1 MAYIF
6 GPVRSRRLGL
16 SLGIDLLPYK
26 TCNLDCGYCECG
38 ATTHKTSSR
47 RAWTPIDA
55 VIADIVAWMDAQHP
69 EAAHGETLTC
79 TLAGAGEP
87 TLHSEFGLLGRR
99 LKELY
104 PRVRLALI
112 TNGLLFTDAEVR
124 RDAGVFDMVLPSLD
138 AASQEMFEKI
148 NKPEAGYAVE
158 NIIAGLA
165 AFRREY
171 AGIFWL
177 EIFIVPGA
185 NDRESELALLRE
197 AALRIQPD
205 RVQINSLDRAGVDTT
220 IRQASAADLERVKRI
235 LALDNAEIVSRAQ

>member
-38 ATTHKTSSR
+38 ATTNKTSSR
-47 RAWTPIDA
+47 RAWTPTDA
-55 VIADIVAWMDAQHP
+55 VVDDVVAWMEARP
-69 EAAHGETLTC
+69 EAARGETLTC

-104 PRVRLALI
+104 PAVRLALI

-124 RDAGVFDMVLPSLD
+124 RDARVFDMVLPSLD

-148 NKPEAGYAVE
+148 NKPEAGYAIE

-177 EIFIVPGA
+177 EIFIVPGL
-185 NDRESELALLRE
+185 NDREQELALLRE
-197 AALRIQPD
+197 AVLRIQPD
-205 RVQINSLDRAGVDTT
+205 RVQINSLDRAGADKT
-220 IRQASAADLERVKRI
+220 ISRASAADLERVRRI
-235 LALDNAEIVSRAQ
+235 LALDTAEIVSRTQ